1 MKLYTADQSPN
12 AMRVRAVVYE
22 LDLPVELIEVDLRS
36 SEKPV
41 GFLAANPN
49 GKVPAFVD
57 DDGFS
62 LFESRAINK
71 YLATKKPERDLDP
84 ADPKR
89 RALSDQWSYWQ
100 AIHLGPAMQAI
111 AFERVYKA
119 RFKLGVPDEAVIK
132 SKQVDVDRF
141 LPVLEALLKGKEW
154 VVDTLS
160 LADFAVASTFQLRDP
175 AQISLTSYP
184 SVDAWIKRVEGL
196 ASWQRALPKP

>member
-1 MKLYTADQSPN
+1 MKLYNADFSPN
-12 AMRVRAVVYE
+12 AMRVRAVIYE
-22 LDLPVELIEVDLRS
+22 LDLPVELIEVNLRS
-36 SEKPV
+36 SDKPA

-62 LFESRAINK
+62 LFESRVINK

-111 AFERVYKA
+111 AFERVLKA
-119 RFKLGVPDEAVIK
+119 RFKMGAPDEATIK
-132 SKQVDVDRF
+132 SKQAEVDKF
-141 LPVLEALLKGKEW
+141 LPVLEEGLKGKEW
-154 VVDTLS
+154 VVDKLS
-160 LADFAVASTFQLRDP
+160 LADFAVASTFPLREP
-175 AQISLTSYP
+175 SQISLAKYP
-184 SVDAWIKRVEGL
+184 SVEAWIKRVEAL
-196 ASWQRALPKP
+196 ASWQKALPKY